1 MAFQVS
7 PGVLVT
13 EKDLTTV
20 IPAVSVSIGGFAGF
34 FKWGPVGAISLVSTE
49 DQLVRRFGKPDDAT
63 AASFFTAANF
73 LAYGIRL
80 KLVRV
85 VGASAK
91 NAVGVGTTGVLVK
104 NDEDYDLKKSTNL
117 LNDKVFIA
125 RYPGELGNSIRVS
138 VCSGPDAFKKNL
150 TETFQGSRQT
160 NTLTAN
166 ADISEKISVG
176 SILRDPNTGQQ
187 RIVTAVGV
195 GGNTKVTVDR
205 VLDKDIDTSA
215 SGALP
220 LQIKW
225 EFADLCGVA
234 PGTSNHISGLG
245 GTDDELHIIVVDTTG
260 KLSGTPGGILEKF
273 TGVSKA
279 SDAKREDNSSN
290 YYVTAINNS
299 SQYIRFASH
308 LGDTWGNSTGTGT
321 GKSVDFT
328 DSDVDAQPIN
338 LTLKGGVD
346 SNPTANDSLDDARIE
361 GFDLFKDSDS
371 VDVSFI
377 LAGDGDVSVAQYI
390 VNNIC
395 ETRKDCVA
403 FLSPRESDVVSNKYK
418 EVESIKSFRS
428 ALNLNTSYAFL
439 DSGWKY
445 QYDRYN
451 DTFRWVPLN
460 GDIAGL
466 CARTD
471 DTNDPWWSPAGY
483 NRGIIKNVIKLAW
496 SPNKFERDELYVNGI
511 NPVITTPGQ
520 GTVLFGDKTL
530 LAKPSAFDR
539 LNVRRLFIVLEKS
552 IATAARFTLFEF
564 NDAFTREQ
572 FKNLIEP
579 FLRSV
584 KSRRGIYDYRV
595 VCDESNNT
603 PEVIDTNNF
612 VGDIYIKPARS
623 INTIQLNFV
632 AVRTGVEFSEIV
644 GKVG

>member
-20 IPAVSVSIGGFAGF
+20 IPAISVSIGGFAGF
-34 FKWGPVGAISLVSTE
+34 FKWGPVEDIALVSTE
-49 DQLVRRFGKPDDAT
+49 QELVRRFGKPDDAT
-63 AASFFTAANF
+63 ANSFFTAANF

-85 VGASAK
+85 VGANAK
-91 NAVGVGTTGVLVK
+91 NAVAAGSALLIKNDDQYENIVGTSAIAGRKIVAKHPGV
-104 NDEDYDLKKSTNL
+104 
-117 LNDKVFIA
+117 
-125 RYPGELGNSIRVS
+125 LGNSLRVS
-138 VCSGPDAFKKNL
+138 ICTGPSAFKKTLSL
-150 TETFQGSRQT
+150 TFIGSRNST
-160 NTLTAN
+160 ILDAS
-166 ADISEKISVG
+166 ADVEDTISVG
-176 SILRDPNTGQQ
+176 SIVRDTLTGQQ
-187 RIVTAVGV
+187 RVV
-195 GGNTKVTVDR
+195 TKVEGDKVTLDR
-205 VLDKDIDTSA
+205 VLDKDINTSA
-215 SGALP
+215 
-220 LQIKW
+220 LQVKW
-225 EFADLCGVA
+225 EFADLCGTA
-234 PGTSNHISGLG
+234 PGTSDHVAGLG
-245 GTDDELHIIVVDTTG
+245 GSNDELHLVVVDTTG
-260 KLSGTPGGILEKF
+260 KFSGAPGTILERYV
-273 TGVSKA
+273 GLSKA
-279 SDAKREDNSSN
+279 KDAKKEDNASN

-299 SQYIRFASH
+299 SEYVRFGSHISAS
-308 LGDTWGNSTGTGT
+308 WGEEALN
-321 GKSVDFT
+321 KNFA
-328 DSDVDAQPIN
+328 DAGADAAPHN
-338 LTLKGGVD
+338 LTLSGGVD
-346 SNPTANDSLDDARIE
+346 HNPSNSDALEDASIA

-377 LAGDGDVSVAQYI
+377 LTGDAGISVSQYV
-390 VNNIC
+390 VNNVV
-395 ETRKDCVA
+395 EARKDCVA
-403 FLSPRESDVVSNKYK
+403 FLSPSQESCVSNRNQ
-418 EVESIKSFRS
+418 EVEDIKQYR
-428 ALNLNTSYAFL
+428 ADLGLNTSYAVL

-451 DTFRWVPLN
+451 DVFRWLPLN

-496 SPNKFERDELYVNGI
+496 SPSKFERDELYVNGI

-520 GTVLFGDKTL
+520 GTLLFGDKTL

-564 NDAFTREQ
+564 NDRFTREQ
-572 FKNLIEP
+572 FKSLVEP

-584 KSRRGIYDYRV
+584 KARRGIYDFQV

-603 PEVIDTNNF
+603 PDVIDANNF
-612 VGDIYIKPARS
+612 IGDIYIKPARS

-644 GKVG
+644 GKIG

>member
-20 IPAVSVSIGGFAGF
+20 VPAVSVSIGGLAGF
-34 FKWGPVGAISLVSTE
+34 FKWGPVEDIALVSTE

-63 AASFFTAANF
+63 ASSFFTAANF

-85 VGASAK
+85 VGDNARNASA
-91 NAVGVGTTGVLVK
+91 AGAGVLVK
-104 NDEDYDLKKSTNL
+104 NDNDYDNKKGTSAL
-117 LNDKVFIA
+117 AGKIVIA
-125 RYPGELGNSIRVS
+125 KHPGELGNSIRVAI
-138 VCSGPDAFKKNL
+138 CSGASAFKKTL
-150 TETFQGSRQT
+150 SETFVGSRGT
-160 NTLTAN
+160 NILDAS
-166 ADISEKISVG
+166 ADVESKIAVG
-176 SILRDPNTGQQ
+176 SILRDSVTGQQ
-187 RIVTAVGV
+187 RVVVAV
-195 GGNTKVTVDR
+195 NDDKVTLDR
-205 VLDKDIDTSA
+205 VLDKDINTST
-215 SGALP
+215 
-220 LQIKW
+220 LQLKW

-234 PGTSNHISGLG
+234 PGTSSHVASLG
-245 GTDDELHIIVVDTTG
+245 GSNDELHIVVIDTTG
-260 KLSGTPGGILEKF
+260 RFSGAPGTILERYA
-273 TGVSKA
+273 GLSKA
-279 SDAKREDNSSN
+279 TDAKKEDNSSN
-290 YYVTAINNS
+290 YYVTVLNNS
-299 SQYIRFASH
+299 SEHIRFASH
-308 LGDTWGNSTGTGT
+308 LSGNWGTEANGVNFADST
-321 GKSVDFT
+321 T
-328 DSDVDAQPIN
+328 DSAPHN
-338 LTLKGGVD
+338 YTLANGVD
-346 SNPTANDSLDDARIE
+346 HNPTAGDELDDSRVE

-377 LAGDGDVSVAQYI
+377 LCGEASTSVAQYV

-403 FLSPRESDVVSNKYK
+403 FISPSKESCVSNRNK
-418 EVESIKSFRS
+418 EVEDIKAFRS
-428 ALNLNTSYAFL
+428 SLNLNTSYAVL

-445 QYDRYN
+445 QYDKYN
-451 DTFRWVPLN
+451 DVFRWVPLN

-471 DTNDPWWSPAGY
+471 ETNDPWWSPAGY
-483 NRGIIKNVIKLAW
+483 NRGIIKNVVKLAW
-496 SPNKFERDELYVNGI
+496 SPTKFERDELYVNGI

-552 IATAARFTLFEF
+552 ISTAARFTLFEF

-572 FKNLIEP
+572 FRNLVEP

-584 KSRRGIYDYRV
+584 KARRGIYDYRV
-595 VCDESNNT
+595 VCDESNN
-603 PEVIDTNNF
+603 PPDVIDANNF
-612 VGDIYIKPARS
+612 IGDIYIKPSRS

-632 AVRTGVEFSEIV
+632 AVRTGVEFTEIV
-644 GKVG
+644 GRVG

>member
-34 FKWGPVGAISLVSTE
+34 FKWGPVEEIALVSTE
-49 DQLVRRFGKPDDAT
+49 DQLARRFGKPDAAT
-63 AASFFTAANF
+63 ATSFFTAANF

-85 VGASAK
+85 VGENAK
-91 NAVGVGTTGVLVK
+91 NAVADGDAVLVK
-104 NDEDYDLKKSTNL
+104 NDTHYESLGSSALAGRKI
-117 LNDKVFIA
+117 IA
-125 RYPGELGNSIRVS
+125 KHPGALGNSLRVS
-138 VCSGPDAFKKNL
+138 ICSGPAAFKKTL
-150 TETFQGSRQT
+150 VETF
-160 NTLTAN
+160 TAERGDTVLD
-166 ADISEKISVG
+166 ASASIVDKIAVG
-176 SILRDPNTGQQ
+176 SIIRDAVTGQQ
-187 RIVTAVGV
+187 RVVTAVGV
-195 GGNTKVTVDR
+195 GGNDKVTIDR
-205 VLDKDIDTSA
+205 PLDKDIIA
-215 SGALP
+215 SP
-220 LQIKW
+220 LQVKW
-225 EFADLCGVA
+225 EFADLTGVA
-234 PGTSNHISGLG
+234 PGTSSHVAGLG
-245 GTDDELHIIVVDTTG
+245 GSNDELHVIVVDTTG
-260 KLSGTPGGILEKF
+260 VFSGAAGTVLERF
-273 TGVSKA
+273 VGLSKA
-279 SDAKREDNSSN
+279 SDAKKEDNSSN
-290 YYVTAINNS
+290 YYVTVLNNS

-308 LGDTWGNSTGTGT
+308 ISGEWGVSGAAN
-321 GKSVDFT
+321 DFA
-328 DSDVDAQPIN
+328 DSGADSAPHN
-338 LTLKGGVD
+338 HTLTKGAD
-346 SNPTANDSLDDARIE
+346 HNPTSSDSLDDDRIN
-361 GFDLFKDSDS
+361 GYDLFKDSDS

-377 LAGDGDVSVAQYI
+377 LAGEASVSVAQYI

-395 ETRKDCVA
+395 EVRKDCVA
-403 FLSPRESDVVSNKYK
+403 FISPTQDACVANRNN
-418 EVESIKSFRS
+418 EVEDIKAFRD
-428 ALNLNTSYAFL
+428 ALQLNTSYAFL

-451 DTFRWVPLN
+451 DTFQWVPLN

-483 NRGIIKNVIKLAW
+483 NRGVIKNVIKLAW
-496 SPNKFERDELYVNGI
+496 SPSKFERDELYVNGI

-564 NDAFTREQ
+564 NDGFTREQ
-572 FKNLIEP
+572 FKSLVEP

-584 KSRRGIYDYRV
+584 KARRGIYDFRV

-603 PEVIDTNNF
+603 PDVIDANNF

-623 INTIQLNFV
+623 INTIQLNFI

>member
-34 FKWGPVGAISLVSTE
+34 FKWGPVEEIALVSTE

-63 AASFFTAANF
+63 ATSFFTAANF

-85 VGASAK
+85 VGDAAR
-91 NAVGVGTTGVLVK
+91 NAVASGSAVLVK
-104 NDEDYDLKKSTNL
+104 NEADYESKKETAAL
-117 LNDKVFIA
+117 AGRRIIA
-125 RYPGELGNSIRVS
+125 KHPGALGNALRVS
-138 VCSGPDAFKKNL
+138 ICSGPDAFKKTL
-150 TETFQGSRQT
+150 TETFVGLRGQ
-160 NTLTAN
+160 NVLD
-166 ADISEKISVG
+166 ADDDITTKIAVG
-176 SILRDPNTGQQ
+176 SILRDPVTGQQ
-187 RIVTAVGV
+187 RVVTAVGD
-195 GGNTKVTVDR
+195 GGDDKVTLDKP
-205 VLDKDIDTSA
+205 LDKDISTSA
-215 SGALP
+215 

-234 PGTSNHISGLG
+234 PGTSTHVASLG
-245 GTDDELHIIVVDTTG
+245 GSNDELHVVVVDTTG
-260 KLSGTPGGILEKF
+260 IFSGAAGTILERF
-273 TGVSKA
+273 VGLSKA
-279 SDAKREDNSSN
+279 SDAKKEDNSSN
-290 YYVTAINNS
+290 YYVTVLNNT
-299 SQYIRFASH
+299 SQYVRFASH
-308 LGDTWGNSTGTGT
+308 ISGDWGEAGAGT
-321 GKSVDFT
+321 DFA
-328 DSDVDAQPIN
+328 DSGADSAPHN
-338 LTLKGGVD
+338 HTLTGGVD
-346 SNPTANDSLDDARIE
+346 DNPTAADTLDDDRIN
-361 GFDLFKDSDS
+361 GYDLFKDSDS

-377 LAGDGDVSVAQYI
+377 LAGEATVSVAQYI

-395 ETRKDCVA
+395 EVRKDCVA
-403 FLSPRESDVVSNKYK
+403 FISPTQESCVSNRNN
-418 EVESIKSFRS
+418 EVEDIKTFRS
-428 ALNLNTSYAFL
+428 ALQLNTSYAFL

-483 NRGIIKNVIKLAW
+483 NRGVIKNVIKLSW
-496 SPNKFERDELYVNGI
+496 SPSKFERDELYVNGI

-530 LAKPSAFDR
+530 LSKPSAFDR

-564 NDAFTREQ
+564 NDGFTREQ
-572 FKNLIEP
+572 FKSLVEP

-584 KSRRGIYDYRV
+584 KARRGIYDYRV

-603 PEVIDTNNF
+603 PDVIDGNSF

-623 INTIQLNFV
+623 INTIQLNFI

>member
-7 PGVLVT
+7 PGVLIT
-13 EKDLTTV
+13 ERDLTTV

-34 FKWGPVGAISLVSTE
+34 FKWGPVEEVALVSTE

-63 AASFFTAANF
+63 ASSFFTAANF

-85 VGASAK
+85 VGEDARNASA
-91 NAVGVGTTGVLVK
+91 TGSAVLVK
-104 NDEDYDLKKSTNL
+104 NDADYET
-117 LNDKVFIA
+117 KVGTSALAGRRIIA
-125 RYPGELGNSIRVS
+125 KHPGALGNSLRVS
-138 VCSGPDAFKKNL
+138 ICSGAEAFRKTL
-150 TETFQGSRQT
+150 SETFTGLRGENVLDAS
-160 NTLTAN
+160 
-166 ADISEKISVG
+166 ADITSKIAVG
-176 SILRDPNTGQQ
+176 SILRDPTTGQQ
-187 RIVTAVGV
+187 RVVTAVGV
-195 GGNTKVTVDR
+195 GGNDKVTLDR
-205 VLDKDIDTSA
+205 TLDKDISTSA
-215 SGALP
+215 

-225 EFADLCGVA
+225 EFADLTGVA
-234 PGTSNHISGLG
+234 PGTSSHAASLG
-245 GTDDELHIIVVDTTG
+245 GSNDELHIVVIDTTG
-260 KLSGTPGGILEKF
+260 AFSGAPGSILERYV
-273 TGVSKA
+273 GLSKA
-279 SDAKREDNSSN
+279 SDAKKEDNSTN
-290 YYVTAINNS
+290 YYVNVLNNT

-308 LGDTWGNSTGTGT
+308 ISGDWGDSAVGTNFADSGADSAPHNHTLTGGA
-321 GKSVDFT
+321 DH
-328 DSDVDAQPIN
+328 
-338 LTLKGGVD
+338 
-346 SNPTANDSLDDARIE
+346 NPTSSETLDDARID
-361 GFDLFKDSDS
+361 GYDLFKDTDS
-371 VDVSFI
+371 VDVSFL
-377 LAGDGDVSVAQYI
+377 LAGDASVPVAQHI

-395 ETRKDCVA
+395 EVRKDCVG
-403 FLSPRESDVVSNKYK
+403 FISPSQESCVSNRNN
-418 EVESIKSFRS
+418 EVEDIKAFRS
-428 ALNLNTSYAFL
+428 ELNLNTSYAFL

-471 DTNDPWWSPAGY
+471 DTNDPWYSPAGY
-483 NRGIIKNVIKLAW
+483 NRGVIKNVVKLAW
-496 SPNKFERDELYVNGI
+496 SPSKFERDELYVNGI

-530 LAKPSAFDR
+530 LTKPSAFDR

-564 NDAFTREQ
+564 NDGFTREQ
-572 FKNLIEP
+572 FKNLVEP

-584 KSRRGIYDYRV
+584 KARRGIYDFRV

-603 PEVIDTNNF
+603 PDVIDANNF

-644 GKVG
+644 GRVG

>member
-34 FKWGPVGAISLVSTE
+34 FKWGPVEEIALVSTE
-49 DQLVRRFGKPDDAT
+49 DQLARRFGKPDAAT
-63 AASFFTAANF
+63 ATSFFTAANF

-85 VGASAK
+85 AGEDAR
-91 NAVGVGTTGVLVK
+91 NAVASGSAVLVK
-104 NDEDYDLKKSTNL
+104 NDTDYESKNGTSALAGRRI
-117 LNDKVFIA
+117 IA
-125 RYPGELGNSIRVS
+125 KHPGALGNSLRVS
-138 VCSGPDAFKKNL
+138 ICSGAAAFKKTLN
-150 TETFQGSRQT
+150 ETFTGLRSD
-160 NTLTAN
+160 NVLDAS
-166 ADISEKISVG
+166 ADITTKIAVG
-176 SILRDPNTGQQ
+176 SVLRDPVTGQQ
-187 RIVTAVGV
+187 RVVTAVGV
-195 GGNTKVTVDR
+195 GGNDKVTLDR
-205 VLDKDIDTSA
+205 PLDKDISTSA
-215 SGALP
+215 

-225 EFADLCGVA
+225 EFADLTGVA
-234 PGTSNHISGLG
+234 PGTSSHIASLG
-245 GTDDELHIIVVDTTG
+245 GSNDELHAVVVDTTG
-260 KLSGTPGGILEKF
+260 VFSGAAGTILERF
-273 TGVSKA
+273 VGLSKA
-279 SDAKREDNSSN
+279 SDAKKEDNSSN
-290 YYVTAINNS
+290 YYVTVLNNS
-299 SQYIRFASH
+299 SQYVRFASH
-308 LGDTWGNSTGTGT
+308 ISGDWGETGAGT
-321 GKSVDFT
+321 DFA
-328 DSDVDAQPIN
+328 DSGADSAPHN
-338 LTLKGGVD
+338 HTLSGGVD
-346 SNPTANDSLDDARIE
+346 HNPTDSDSLDDDRIN
-361 GFDLFKDSDS
+361 GYDLFKDSDS

-377 LAGDGDVSVAQYI
+377 LAGEASVSVAQYI

-395 ETRKDCVA
+395 EVRKDCVA
-403 FLSPRESDVVSNKYK
+403 FISPSQASCVANRNN
-418 EVESIKSFRS
+418 EVEDIKTFRDS
-428 ALNLNTSYAFL
+428 LQLNTSYAFL

-451 DTFRWVPLN
+451 DTFQWVPLN

-483 NRGIIKNVIKLAW
+483 NRGVIKNVIKLAW
-496 SPNKFERDELYVNGI
+496 SPSKFERDELYVNGI

-564 NDAFTREQ
+564 NDGFTREQ
-572 FKNLIEP
+572 FKSLVEP

-584 KSRRGIYDYRV
+584 KARRGIYDFRV

-603 PEVIDTNNF
+603 PDVIDSNNF

-623 INTIQLNFV
+623 INTIQLNFI